1 MTLRLTILNVASLP
15 SGDPVEMVLN
25 EHGLIIGRAA
35 HADWTLPD
43 PRNHISSVHC
53 EIDYQNGA
61 YTLSD
66 RSTNGTFINGT
77 GTRMTAPHR
86 LRDGDLLTIGQYE
99 LRVSFSGDGNANGQS
114 VSANSSGGLDWTQ
127 GHSPASKPADP
138 NIFGREPI
146 RPLIHAADDP
156 LMNQFTPPSVAPS
169 TVNDPFGIAP
179 SGTSS
184 APVPSANFPP
194 HTPPVG
200 NDPFGVSHSPAPAP
214 APPHAQPND
223 DNPWAK
229 VNSFGA
235 IDFTTASQV
244 PIPAPAPTPATPP
257 EAVRPEAGAIP
268 GPPQNDGLFDR
279 FLSAA
284 GLKRRDIG
292 DAAPADVMEAAGQLI
307 RQTADGLIRLL
318 DARARVR
325 HQFGVGAQVTTF
337 QRAGNNPLKW
347 TRSPEQALRQLIGEP
362 EAGFLTG
369 PLAVRGAFEDLQAHE
384 LAMIAAMQ
392 EALKA
397 TVERFAPAHLRAR
410 AKDKGFL
417 ARVLPGARDAAL
429 WQAYEAEFSAL
440 ASESEAAYLDLF
452 AKNFRLAYARNIE
465 RADRQ

>member
-1 MTLRLTILNVASLP
+1 
-15 SGDPVEMVLN
+15 MVLN

-66 RSTNGTFINGT
+66 RSTNGTFINGA
-77 GTRMTAPHR
+77 GARMTAPQL

-99 LRVSFSGDGNANGQS
+99 LRVSLSGDGNANGQS

-156 LMNQFTPPSVAPS
+156 LMKQFAPPPVAPS
-169 TVNDPFGIAP
+169 PIGDPFGIAP

-184 APVPSANFPP
+184 APAHSAFDTP

-200 NDPFGVSHSPAPAP
+200 QDPFGVRPPPQP
-214 APPHAQPND
+214 APPHTQPHE

-235 IDFTTASQV
+235 IDFTTAAQV
-244 PIPAPAPTPATPP
+244 PIAVPTPNPAIPQ
-257 EAVRPEAGAIP
+257 EVARPEAPESGANP
-268 GPPQNDGLFDR
+268 GPVQNDGLFDR

-292 DAAPADVMEAAGQLI
+292 DATPAAVMEAAGQLI

-452 AKNFRLAYARNIE
+452 AKNFRMAYARNIE

>member
-169 TVNDPFGIAP
+169 PIGDPFGIAS
-179 SGTSS
+179 SGTSG
-184 APVPSANFPP
+184 APVPGANYTP

-292 DAAPADVMEAAGQLI
+292 DATPAAVMEAAAIAVPSDLGEDDILVAVVLRPGQ
-307 RQTADGLIRLL
+307 QAS
-318 DARARVR
+318 A
-325 HQFGVGAQVTTF
+325 
-337 QRAGNNPLKW
+337 
-347 TRSPEQALRQLIGEP
+347 EQIGEKFM
-362 EAGFLTG
+362 ANTSTG
-369 PLAVRGAFEDLQAHE
+369 KVSSR
-384 LAMIAAMQ
+384 
-392 EALKA
+392 
-397 TVERFAPAHLRAR
+397 
-410 AKDKGFL
+410 FL
-417 ARVLPGARDAAL
+417 ATRPPSNGAVNMEKF
-429 WQAYEAEFSAL
+429 Q
-440 ASESEAAYLDLF
+440 
-452 AKNFRLAYARNIE
+452 
-465 RADRQ
+465 